1 MPWPRRV
8 THLLWAASVVLLALA
23 VVAERDLG
31 DPAGAWVV
39 GGSVLASVVP
49 FAAGH
54 LAVRHDP
61 GNWVGPWLTAAGTN
75 IILQM
80 AHGNW
85 AEALAAPPSR
95 LVASAELLNLTQGIW
110 MGWFL
115 PFAMV
120 LLLFPDG
127 RPNDRWARRTAI
139 ALPVSVLAF
148 NLFLAVAPG
157 PLMPP
162 LESWPRPFGVHWV
175 GYVAVPALL
184 VFYACLLLAALAT
197 RRRYRAAADELER
210 ARLRWMFVACL
221 TVPATI
227 VLCWVGYLLT
237 GTPVVALG
245 GLIAMNV
252 AIPAATLVAMLRH
265 DLYDVDRAVVAAA
278 VYPVL
283 AFLVVAGHAGLS
295 ATLALAV
302 GAGSTAPAVL
312 ATVVVVVL
320 LLPVRALLLRL
331 LGRRLHPRR
340 ARGVAAVR
348 DLVTAVHAG
357 AREPEGLEAVLREA
371 MRDPALRV
379 GYRRPGATAFVDTS
393 GSEVTGGGVPIRLKG
408 NEIGTIVS
416 GPGRAPVPEEVARE
430 AALVAESTR
439 LRGELAHA
447 LGEVE
452 ASRQRLLRAGYEER
466 RRLEMDL
473 HDGAQQ
479 RLVSLGMRLRV
490 TQRRVAG
497 GATLE
502 LDDLVDSAVEEIAT
516 AVGELRQ
523 IAHGLRPSSLDDGLA
538 PALEQLTRS
547 SALPLRVTYDAD
559 DLPEHVS
566 VTAYYVA
573 SEGVANAV
581 KHSGAREVEV
591 AVRRDQDSVLVAV
604 RDDGSGGARIT
615 PGSGLAM
622 LCDRVDALGG
632 RLSLHSPPLGGTV
645 MTAEIPCGS

>member
-8 THLLWAASVVLLALA
+8 THLLWAVSVLLLVLT
-23 VVAERDLG
+23 VVAVRDLG

-39 GGSVLASVVP
+39 GGTVLASGVP
-49 FAAGH
+49 FVAGH

-61 GNWVGPWLTAAGTN
+61 GNWVGPWLTAAGAN
-75 IILQM
+75 ILLQM

-85 AEALAAPPSR
+85 ADALAAPPSA
-95 LVASAELLNLTQGIW
+95 LPASAELLNLTQGVW

-139 ALPVSVLAF
+139 ALPASVVAF
-148 NLFLAVAPG
+148 NLLLAVAPG

-162 LESWPRPFGVHWV
+162 LDDWPRPFGVHWV
-175 GYVAVPALL
+175 GYGAVPALV

-197 RRRYRAAADELER
+197 RRRYRAAVDELER

-227 VLCWVGYLLT
+227 LLCWTGYLLT
-237 GTPVVALG
+237 GTPIVALG

-295 ATLALAV
+295 AALALAV
-302 GAGSTAPAVL
+302 GAGSTAPTVL

-320 LLPVRALLLRL
+320 LLPARALLLRV

-357 AREPEGLEAVLREA
+357 DREPESLEPVLREA
-371 MRDPALRV
+371 MRDPGLRV
-379 GYRRPGATAFVDTS
+379 GYRRPGATAYVDVS
-393 GSEVTGGGVPIRLKG
+393 GAEVTGPGIPIRLKG

-416 GPGRAPVPEEVARE
+416 GGGRAPVPEEVARE

-439 LRGELAHA
+439 LRGELGHA

-490 TQRRVAG
+490 AQRRVAG
-497 GATLE
+497 GGTVE
-502 LDDLVDSAVEEIAT
+502 LDELVDTAVEEIAT
-516 AVGELRQ
+516 AVSELRQ

-547 SALPLRVTYDAD
+547 SALPLRVTYEAD

-591 AVRRDQDSVLVAV
+591 AVRHERGSVHVAV
-604 RDDGSGGARIT
+604 RDDGHGGARIT

-632 RLSLHSPPLGGTV
+632 RLSLHSPPRGGTV
-645 MTAEIPCGS
+645 VTAVIPCGS

>member
-1 MPWPRRV
+1 MTWPRRV
-8 THLLWAASVVLLALA
+8 THLLWAVSVVLLVLTA
-23 VVAERDLG
+23 VAVHDLG
-31 DPAGAWVV
+31 NPAGSWVV
-39 GGSVLASVVP
+39 GGTVLASGVP

-75 IILQM
+75 ILLQM
-80 AHGNW
+80 AHGSW
-85 AEALAAPPSR
+85 ADALAAPPSG
-95 LVASAELLNLTQGIW
+95 LAASAELLNLTQGSW

-127 RPNDRWARRTAI
+127 RPHDVRARRTALV
-139 ALPVSVLAF
+139 LPASVLAF

-162 LESWPRPFGVHWV
+162 LDDWPRPFGEHAV
-175 GYVAVPALL
+175 GYGAIPALV
-184 VFYACLLLAALAT
+184 VFYACLVLAALAT
-197 RRRYRAAADELER
+197 RRRYRAATDELAR

-227 VLCWVGYLLT
+227 LLCWAGYLLT
-237 GTPVVALG
+237 GTPIVALA

-252 AIPAATLVAMLRH
+252 AIPAATFVAMLRH

-278 VYPVL
+278 VYPLL
-283 AFLVVAGHAGLS
+283 AFLVVAGHAAAS
-295 ATLALAV
+295 AALALAL
-302 GAGSTAPAVL
+302 GPGSTAPAVL
-312 ATVVVVVL
+312 ATVVVVLL
-320 LLPVRALLLRL
+320 LLPARALLLRV

-340 ARGVAAVR
+340 ARGVSAVQG
-348 DLVTAVHAG
+348 LVTSVHAG
-357 AREPEGLEAVLREA
+357 SREPEELESVLREA
-371 MRDPALRV
+371 MRDSALRV
-379 GYRRPGATAFVDTS
+379 GYRWPGSADFVDGS
-393 GSEVTGGGVPIRLKG
+393 GSGVSGPGVPIRLRG
-408 NEIGTIVS
+408 NEIGTILS

-439 LRGELAHA
+439 LRGELGHA
-447 LGEVE
+447 LAEVE

-490 TQRRVAG
+490 AQRRVAAG
-497 GATLE
+497 GAVE
-502 LDDLVDSAVEEIAT
+502 IDDLVDSAVEEIST
-516 AVGELRQ
+516 AVAELRR

-547 SALPLRVTYDAD
+547 SALPLRVSYDAD
-559 DLPEHVS
+559 ELPEHVS
-566 VTAYYVA
+566 ITAYYVA

-581 KHSGAREVEV
+581 KHSGAHEVEV
-591 AVRRDQDSVLVAV
+591 AVRRESGSVLVAV
-604 RDDGSGGARIT
+604 CDDGSGGAHIT

-622 LCDRVDALGG
+622 LCDRVHAHGG

>member
-8 THLLWAASVVLLALA
+8 THLLWAASVVLLVLT
-23 VVAERDLG
+23 VVAVRDLG

-39 GGSVLASVVP
+39 GGSVLASGVP

-75 IILQM
+75 ILLQM

-85 AEALAAPPSR
+85 ADALAAPPSG
-95 LVASAELLNLTQGIW
+95 LVGSAELLNLTQGIW

-127 RPNDRWARRTAI
+127 RPIDRRARRTAV
-139 ALPVSVLAF
+139 ALPASVLAF
-148 NLFLAVAPG
+148 ALFLAVAPG

-162 LESWPRPFGVHWV
+162 LDDWPRPFGVHWV
-175 GYVAVPALL
+175 GYGAVPALV

-197 RRRYRAAADELER
+197 RRRYRGATDELER

-237 GTPVVALG
+237 GTPIVALG
-245 GLIAMNV
+245 GLVAMNV

-320 LLPVRALLLRL
+320 LLPVRALLLRV

-348 DLVTAVHAG
+348 ELVTAVHAG
-357 AREPEGLEAVLREA
+357 EREPEGLEAVLREA

-393 GSEVTGGGVPIRLKG
+393 GTEVTAGGVPIRLKG
-408 NEIGTIVS
+408 TEIGTIVS

-439 LRGELAHA
+439 LRGELGHA

-490 TQRRVAG
+490 AQRRVAG
-497 GATLE
+497 GGTVE
-502 LDDLVDSAVEEIAT
+502 LDELVDSAVDEIAT
-516 AVGELRQ
+516 AVSELRQ

-581 KHSGAREVEV
+581 KHSGASAVEV
-591 AVRRDQDSVLVAV
+591 AVRRDRGSVHVAV
-604 RDDGSGGARIT
+604 RDDGGGGARIT

-632 RLSLHSPPLGGTV
+632 RLSLHSPPRGGTV
-645 MTAEIPCGS
+645 VTAVIPCGS

>member
-8 THLLWAASVVLLALA
+8 THLLWAASVVLLVLA

-31 DPAGAWVV
+31 DPTGVWVV
-39 GGSVLASVVP
+39 GGSVLASGVP

-75 IILQM
+75 ILLQM

-175 GYVAVPALL
+175 GYAAVPALMA
-184 VFYACLLLAALAT
+184 FYACLLLAALAT

-237 GTPVVALG
+237 GTPIVALG

-320 LLPVRALLLRL
+320 LLPVRALLLRV

-348 DLVTAVHAG
+348 ELVTAVHAG
-357 AREPEGLEAVLREA
+357 DRDPEGLEGVLREA

-393 GSEVTGGGVPIRLKG
+393 GAEVTGGGVPIRLKG
-408 NEIGTIVS
+408 TEIGTIVS

-502 LDDLVDSAVEEIAT
+502 LDDLVDGAVEEIAT

-591 AVRRDQDSVLVAV
+591 AVRRERDSVLVAV
-604 RDDGSGGARIT
+604 RDDGGGGARIT

>member
-8 THLLWAASVVLLALA
+8 THLLWAVSVVLVVLT
-23 VVAERDLG
+23 VVAVRDLG
-31 DPAGAWVV
+31 DPAGAWIV
-39 GGSVLASVVP
+39 GGTVLASGVP
-49 FAAGH
+49 FAAGF

-61 GNWVGPWLTAAGTN
+61 RNWVGPWLTAAGAN
-75 IILQM
+75 ILLQM

-85 AEALAAPPSR
+85 ADALAAPPSD
-95 LVASAELLNLTQGIW
+95 LAASAELLNLTQGIW

-127 RPNDRWARRTAI
+127 RPNDAWARRTAV
-139 ALPVSVLAF
+139 ALPLSVVAF

-162 LESWPRPFGVHWV
+162 LDDWPRPFGEHWV
-175 GYVAVPALL
+175 GYGAIPALV

-227 VLCWVGYLLT
+227 LLCWAGYLLT
-237 GTPVVALG
+237 GTPIVALG
-245 GLIAMNV
+245 GLIAMNI

-283 AFLVVAGHAGLS
+283 AILVVAGHATVSS
-295 ATLALAV
+295 AVALAV
-302 GAGSTAPAVL
+302 GADSTAPAVL

-320 LLPVRALLLRL
+320 LLPARALLLRF

-340 ARGVAAVR
+340 ARGVAAVQA
-348 DLVTAVHAG
+348 LVTDVHDG
-357 AREPEGLEAVLREA
+357 SREPEELESVLREA

-379 GYRRPGATAFVDTS
+379 GYRWPGSADFVDVAGDAVS
-393 GSEVTGGGVPIRLKG
+393 GTGVPIRLKG
-408 NEIGTIVS
+408 NEIGLIVA

-439 LRGELAHA
+439 LRGELGHA

-490 TQRRVAG
+490 AQRRVAAG
-497 GATLE
+497 GSVE
-502 LDDLVDSAVEEIAT
+502 LDGLVDSAVDEIAT
-516 AVGELRQ
+516 AVAELRQ

-538 PALEQLTRS
+538 PALENLTRS
-547 SALPLRVTYDAD
+547 SALPLRLTFDAD
-559 DLPEHVS
+559 ELPEHVS

-591 AVRRDQDSVLVAV
+591 AVRRDRDNVLVAV

-615 PGSGLAM
+615 PGSGLSM
-622 LCDRVDALGG
+622 LCDRVHALGG

-645 MTAEIPCGS
+645 ITAEIPCGS